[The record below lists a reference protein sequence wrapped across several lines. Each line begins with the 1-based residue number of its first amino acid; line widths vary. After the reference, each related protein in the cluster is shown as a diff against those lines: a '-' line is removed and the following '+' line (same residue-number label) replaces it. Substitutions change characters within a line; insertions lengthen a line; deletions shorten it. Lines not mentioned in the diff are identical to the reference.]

1 MPSLFTLA
9 IPAVLQ
15 HEGGFVNDAAD
26 PGGAT
31 DFGVSLRWLK
41 AQGLLT
47 ELEHSTQTDDPILAV
62 KKMTQADASGFYF
75 QFWWDAY
82 KYTTIDSQPVANKI
96 LDLSVN
102 LGAPRAH
109 RMVQSAI
116 GVKADGVLGMTTY
129 GEINHTSP
137 ASLILTLKNTQA
149 SFYRNLVAAKPQ
161 MNVFLAGWLK
171 RAAYG
176 G

>member
-1 MPSLFTLA
+1 MPSLFALA

-15 HEGGFVNDAAD
+15 HEGGFVDSPND

-47 ELEHSTQTDDPILAV
+47 ELEHSTQTDDPVLAV
-62 KKMTQADASGFYF
+62 KRMTQPDAEAFYQ
-75 QFWWDAY
+75 QFWWDNY
-82 KYTTIDSQPVANKI
+82 EYSTIDAQNVANKI
-96 LDLSVN
+96 LDMAVN

-109 RMVQSAI
+109 RMVQSAV
-116 GVKADGVLGMTTY
+116 GVKSDGVLGPTTY
-129 GEINHTSP
+129 GEINHTQNT
-137 ASLILTLKNTQA
+137 SLILTLKNAQA
-149 SFYRNLVAAKPQ
+149 SFYRNLVAVKPQ
-161 MNVFLAGWLK
+161 MGQFLEGWLK
-171 RAAYG
+171 RASYG

>member
-1 MPSLFTLA
+1 MPSNFYLA
-9 IPAVLQ
+9 IPVVLQ
-15 HEGGFVNDAAD
+15 HEGGFIDSPND

-31 DFGVSLRWLK
+31 DYGVSLRWLK

-62 KKMTQADASGFYF
+62 KRMTQADASGFYR

-96 LDLSVN
+96 LDMSVN

-109 RMVQSAI
+109 RMVQSAV
-116 GVKADGVLGMTTY
+116 GVKADGVLGPTTY
-129 GEINHTSP
+129 GEINHTQNT
-137 ASLILTLKNTQA
+137 SLILTLKNAQA
-149 SFYRNLVAAKPQ
+149 AFYRNLAAKKPQ
-161 MNVFLAGWLK
+161 MNVFLAGWLR
-171 RAAYG
+171 RASYG